1 MFYRIADFLN
11 EWSTESSTTQRVL
24 DAITDESLTREIAN
38 GFSSLGSIGWHICQA
53 YGGILHHTGLVFE
66 APSKSD
72 PAPVRAAAILAKYKE
87 VGLGMKAAIE
97 ANWTDSSLL
106 ELVDV
111 YGESWTKGAT
121 LHMLI
126 KHEIHHRGQMAV
138 LIRQAGLRLPDIYGP
153 TKETRMERRAH
164 RETEG

>member
-1 MFYRIADFLN
+1 MFYRIEDFMK
-11 EWSTESSTTQRVL
+11 EWSIESSTTQRVL
-24 DAITDESLTREIAN
+24 DAITDEALTREIAD
-38 GFSSLGSIGWHICQA
+38 GFSSLGSLGWHICQA

-66 APSKSD
+66 VPSKYE
-72 PAPVRAAAILAKYKE
+72 PVPIHAAAISTKYKE
-87 VGLGMKAAIE
+87 VGSGMKVAIQT
-97 ANWTDSSLL
+97 NWTDSSLL
-106 ELVDV
+106 EHVDV

-153 TKETRMERRAH
+153 TKETRMEQRAN
-164 RETEG
+164 RET